1 MAEDTTSLI
10 FSLPFQL
17 LQIDETFTVNGNKHT
32 QTHTHTHTPTFPLP
46 YSNDLFDNNL
56 FKSNPSKW
64 HLLISSNDSVSVHG
78 GEYEIEYNKCE
89 ILLGVKLDWKLNFSD
104 KLSFSEKRS
113 ASAGSALLIALSKRR
128 ILMNTFFNSEFT
140 ILL

>member
-1 MAEDTTSLI
+1 M
-10 FSLPFQL
+10 
-17 LQIDETFTVNGNKHT
+17 NGDKHT
-32 QTHTHTHTPTFPLP
+32 QTHTHTHTHAHTLPLP

-56 FKSNPSKW
+56 FKSNPNKW
-64 HLLISSNDSVSVHG
+64 HLLISSNDSESVHV

-104 KLSFSEKRS
+104 QLSFSGKRS
-113 ASAGSALLIALSKRR
+113 ALAGSALLIALSKRR
-128 ILMNTFFNSEFT
+128 ILMNTFSNSEFT